1 MPYSQLP
8 QPCMEGDKINIKISK
23 KEYQAGLERL
33 LEPPSLCRCKIQTL
47 FTMGEEDLHGV
58 PIKVVD

>member
-1 MPYSQLP
+1 
-8 QPCMEGDKINIKISK
+8 MEGHEINIKMSE

-33 LEPPSLCRCKIQTL
+33 LEPSSLCRCKIQTL
-47 FTMGEEDLHGV
+47 FTMGEEHLHGV